1 MTITLPLPPSA
12 NRYWRYTRGRVLVS
26 REARAYRARC
36 QTAALAQRVQM
47 LDGDVEVSGTVYFE
61 NRRRDLD
68 GAIKVLFDALEGIA
82 YRNDRQVASIALER
96 AIDRD
101 RPRVEIRVTPH
112 TTHTE
117 GS

>member
-1 MTITLPLPPSA
+1 MMITLPLPPSA

-47 LDGDVEVSGTVYFE
+47 LDGDVEVRGVVYFE

-68 GAIKVLFDALEGIA
+68 GAIKVLFDALEGVA

-101 RPRVEIRVTPH
+101 RPRVEIRITPH
-112 TTHTE
+112 ERTAA
-117 GS
+117 

>member
-36 QTAALAQRVQM
+36 QTAALAQRVQV
-47 LDGDVEVSGTVYFE
+47 LEGDVEVSGTVYFE

-68 GAIKVLFDALEGIA
+68 GAIKVLLDALEGICYA
-82 YRNDRQVASIALER
+82 NDRQVWKLSLEK

-101 RPRVEIRVTPH
+101 RPRVDVVITPI
-112 TTHTE
+112 E
-117 GS
+117 RGLG